1 MLIIKC
7 LDIDPSLFFSRL
19 ALEWKINL
27 GALAMPFTTEANL
40 DSLPKS
46 PAPCAPGKMYAALLA
61 AGATITG

>member
-27 GALAMPFTTEANL
+27 GALAMPFTIEANL

-46 PAPCAPGKMYAALLA
+46 PAPCAPGKQ
-61 AGATITG
+61 